1 MNRKTIVL
9 TIYICLSLFPVFS
22 QDTLI
27 LNEVHIDAYFEPRPL
42 LRLPSSAAIIDSAL
56 LKNQVTTSLV
66 SSVNTVS
73 GVRMEERS
81 PGSYRV
87 SIRGS
92 LLRSP
97 FGIRNVKL
105 YIDDFPLTDAG
116 GNTYLNIIDPSAIK
130 SMEIL
135 KGPDGSLF
143 GANSGGVVSLKTF
156 NDGDSTIA
164 DASFQFGSYNTTW
177 IHAQEKIY
185 TKKNVLSLQESLQN
199 SDGYRD
205 NSGLERKYIQ
215 LGDAYHYREDAT
227 LRVLFL
233 YADLNYETPG
243 GLTLQQFK
251 DDPQQARPSTAFLPG
266 AEQQKAGITNKTVFA
281 GVAHS
286 IQLTPNVM
294 HVITFS
300 GSHTDF
306 KNPFITNYETRK
318 ENNVAVR
325 TWFQFKNKNES
336 SINWKINTG
345 AEIQDLQSHITNN
358 GNNHGEKDT
367 LQAKNKLDAEQGFA
381 FAQYVLDI
389 NHRLSTEV
397 SASINFT
404 KYRYESSY
412 PAELNS
418 SINNF
423 DPQLMPRLGISYSI
437 TPSLAWR
444 FIISRGYSPPT
455 IAEVLASDNI
465 INFNLQPESGWNYE
479 TGFRFHDK
487 HGILWWDV
495 AAYYYKLQ
503 DAIVRRVHDND
514 TEFFINAGGTD
525 QKGIESQLSIEIIK
539 QKQTGIIRHLQLNNS
554 ITYSDFTFADYIN
567 AKDDYSGNDLTGV
580 PEQIIV
586 SSLVTQ
592 FPAGFH
598 LYISHNSTG
607 SLPVNDSNT
616 AYADAYDLVQLKLT
630 WKTTGSRWTLEVFGG
645 VDNALDEK
653 YSLGND
659 LNAVGGRFFNAAGDR
674 SYFAGLKL
682 AVK

>member
-1 MNRKTIVL
+1 MIRKIL
-9 TIYICLSLFPVFS
+9 LLSLYICLVSAKIFS

-42 LRLPSSAAIIDSAL
+42 LRLPASAAVVDSSA
-56 LKNQVTTSLV
+56 LKNQTTTSLI
-66 SSVNTVS
+66 SSVNTIS

-81 PGSYRV
+81 PGSYRL

-105 YIDDFPLTDAG
+105 YIDDFPFTDGG
-116 GNTYLNIIDPSAIK
+116 GNTYLNIVDPSSIK

-143 GANSGGVVSLKTF
+143 GANSGGVVKLKTF
-156 NDGDSTIA
+156 NDNDSILA
-164 DASFQFGSYNTTW
+164 DASFQYGSYNTTW
-177 IHAQEKIY
+177 IHAQEKVY
-185 TKKNVLSLQESLQN
+185 VKKNVLSLQEAWQN
-199 SDGYRD
+199 ADGYRE

-215 LGDAYHYREDAT
+215 LNDAYHYREDAT
-227 LRVLFL
+227 LRFLFL
-233 YADLNYETPG
+233 YTDLSYETPG
-243 GLTLQQFK
+243 GLTLQQFN
-251 DDPQQARPSTAFLPG
+251 DNPQQARPATAFLPG
-266 AEQQKAGITNKTVFA
+266 AIQQKAGVTNKTLFA
-281 GVAHS
+281 GIAHS
-286 IQLTPNVM
+286 IQITPSVL

-318 ENNVAVR
+318 ENNAAVR
-325 TWFQFKNKNES
+325 TWFQFKNKNET

-345 AEIQDLQSHITNN
+345 LEVQDLQSNIANY
-358 GNNHGEKDT
+358 GNSNGEKDT

-381 FAQYVLDI
+381 FAQYALDI
-389 NHRLSTEV
+389 NHRLSTEI
-397 SASINFT
+397 SASINFI

-418 SINNF
+418 TLNNF

-437 TPSLAWR
+437 TSSLAWR
-444 FIISRGYSPPT
+444 FIISKGYSPPT

-487 HGILWWDV
+487 KGIMWWDV
-495 AAYYYKLQ
+495 AAFYYKLQ
-503 DAIVRRVHDND
+503 DAIVRRVHDDD

-525 QKGIESQLSIEIIK
+525 QKGIESQLTLEIIK
-539 QKQTGIIRHLQLNNS
+539 TKESGFIRHLQLNNS
-554 ITYSDFTFADYIN
+554 FTYSDFTFTDYIN
-567 AKDDYSGNDLTGV
+567 VKDDYSGNNLTGV
-580 PEQIIV
+580 PKQVIV
-586 SSLVTQ
+586 SSLLAQ
-592 FPAGFH
+592 FPYSFH
-598 LYISHNSTG
+598 LYISHNHTDR
-607 SLPVNDSNT
+607 LPVNDNNT
-616 AYADAYDLVQLKLT
+616 TYAEEYDLVQCKISWIT
-630 WKTTGSRWTLEVFGG
+630 ASNKWTLELFAGA
-645 VDNALDEK
+645 DNILNEK

-659 LNAVGGRFFNAAGDR
+659 LNAVGGRYFNAAGER
-674 SYFAGLKL
+674 SFFAGLRL
-682 AVK
+682 AIR